1 MKSTIISMFI
11 VLIVMVALPM
21 IFLGDNNFA
30 EQLGFSG
37 FGNKTNTAT
46 DKPVKLPKNVKAV
59 VTNKRVEVYT
69 WVDEYG
75 VKQFSN
81 TPPSDGGASEK
92 IVLSPD
98 TNVIDAIKIPEKEA
112 EVASGPKVYSLGNP
126 YTPGGM
132 KEVVN
137 NASDVRETLNQRQA
151 DQEKMMQ
158 EIFKKK

>member
-1 MKSTIISMFI
+1 MKSTIISMLI

-37 FGNKTNTAT
+37 FGKSGSAT
-46 DKPVKLPKNVKAV
+46 SSAIKLPTNVKTA
-59 VTNKRVEVYT
+59 VTNKKVEVYT
-69 WVDEYG
+69 WVDEHG

-81 TPPSDGGASEK
+81 TPPPEGGASEK
-92 IVLSPD
+92 MVLSPN
-98 TNVIDAIKIPEKEA
+98 TNIMDPINIPEPEA
-112 EVASGPKVYSLGNP
+112 EVATGPKVYSIKNP

-132 KEVVN
+132 KEVVDN
-137 NASDVRETLNQRQA
+137 SKDLRDSINQRQV

-158 EIFKKK
+158 DIFKQQ